1 MTLALWGWYKRENC
15 LSPSSRELARRQTRR
30 RASFGRADMHLV
42 SAAIALALATVV
54 PAEAGAQSW
63 EEYRPAG
70 IGFRIEMPGKP
81 KLETQTTAG
90 GNPVYRAIA
99 TFRDMAFTTV
109 YGAKREKKS
118 EDLDPLLDAM
128 VRSATEGKKVLS
140 SKKEMIGGYPARRVL
155 TEDADKDQIEL

>member
-1 MTLALWGWYKRENC
+1 MR
-15 LSPSSRELARRQTRR
+15 
-30 RASFGRADMHLV
+30 LV
-42 SAAIALALATVV
+42 SAAIALAVATVV
-54 PAEAGAQSW
+54 PATTGAQSW
-63 EEYRPAG
+63 EEYRSAG
-70 IGFRIEMPGKP
+70 IGFRVEMPGKR

-99 TFRDMAFTTV
+99 TFRDMAFMTI

-118 EDLDPLLDAM
+118 DDLDALLDVM

-155 TEDADKDQIEL
+155 TEDADKDQVELRFVIADSRPIQALFIGPAGNPAGRRFLDSLAIVDPN